1 MLLPTIETIR
11 DFLFAPKMIS
21 TYVLILSVVVLRVA
35 AGRSIARAK
44 PSNPEDRRR
53 LLVSARNLSV
63 LLLLIGLVLIWASE
77 LRTFAV
83 SLVAFIAAII
93 LATKEMIMCLSGSLV
108 RTMANTYQ
116 IGDRIEIGTARGEVI
131 DITPF
136 ATTLIEV
143 GPGPLNHRRT
153 GRAIVFPN
161 SQLLTSTVVNETRLT
176 PFVVHSL
183 TIPVAADQNWEEH
196 EAMLLDAARE
206 VISEYEEEVRANS
219 SRLASEAALDAP
231 ATEPSILIQMDDP
244 GKIKLVL
251 RYPTNARK
259 KGRTQDAIMR
269 GYLKRLRERPVP
281 EKKAPSN
288 V

>member
-1 MLLPTIETIR
+1 MMLPSIENILL
-11 DFLFAPKMIS
+11 FLAAPKMVS
-21 TYVLILSVVVLRVA
+21 TYVLTLAIGILRIA

-63 LLLLIGLVLIWASE
+63 LLFFIGLVLIWASE

-83 SLVAFIAAII
+83 SLVAFVAAII

-108 RTMANTYQ
+108 RTVANTYQ

-153 GRAIVFPN
+153 GRGIVFPN
-161 SQLLTSTVVNETRLT
+161 SQLLTSTVVNETRLS
-176 PFVVHSL
+176 PFVVHAM
-183 TIPVAADQNWEEH
+183 TIPIAGDQPWEEH
-196 EAMLLDAARE
+196 EEMVLSAARE
-206 VISEYEEEVRANS
+206 VIAEYEEEVRANS

-244 GKIKLVL
+244 GKVKLVL
-251 RYPTNARK
+251 RYPTNARR
-259 KGRTQDAIMR
+259 KGRTQDAILR
-269 GYLKRLRERPVP
+269 GYLKRLRERPAP
-281 EKKAPSN
+281 EKKTAN

>member
-1 MLLPTIETIR
+1 MLLHILESLLV
-11 DFLFAPKMIS
+11 FLAAPKMAS
-21 TYVLILSVVVLRVA
+21 TYVLILGIAVLRIA
-35 AGRSIARAK
+35 AGRSIARAQTQ
-44 PSNPEDRRR
+44 NPEDRRR
-53 LLVSARNLSV
+53 LLVSARNVSV
-63 LLLLIGLVLIWASE
+63 LLFMIGLVLIWASE

-83 SLVAFIAAII
+83 SLVAFVAAII

-108 RTMANTYQ
+108 RTVANTYK

-176 PFVVHSL
+176 PFIVHSL
-183 TIPVAADQNWEEH
+183 TIPVATDQNWEEH
-196 EAMLLDAARE
+196 ETLLLDSARE
-206 VISEYEEEVRANS
+206 VIKDYEEDVRANS
-219 SRLASEAALDAP
+219 ERLASEAALDAP
-231 ATEPSILIQMDDP
+231 ATEPSILLQMDEP
-244 GKIKLVL
+244 GKVKLVL
-251 RYPTNARK
+251 RYPTNARR
-259 KGRTQDAIMR
+259 KGRTQDLVMR
-269 GYLKRLRERPVP
+269 AYLKRLRDRPVP
-281 EKKAPSN
+281 EKKATTN